1 VNSDL
6 VGKYVNIASRAA
18 GFLIK
23 RFDGRVQD
31 SAMQHPLLATLRAA
45 LPHIAANYE
54 AREYNRALRQTMDLA
69 DAVNA
74 YVDTAKPWDQAK
86 DPANAVA
93 LHETCSVSIE
103 AFRLLSLALKPVLPK
118 LAEAVEA
125 FLGIEPLVWADTNVP
140 LSSTR
145 PINAYKHLM
154 TRVDP
159 KQIEALL
166 AANRDSL
173 LATPEAAAPADAK
186 SKAKAKAAAAAAA
199 ANNDETSGVISID
212 DFAKID
218 LRIAKIVD
226 CKAVEGSDKL
236 LQLTLDVG
244 EEKTRNVFS
253 GIKSAY
259 RPEQLVGKL
268 TVMVANLAPRKMK
281 FGLSEGMVLA
291 ASATDEKAEPGLYV
305 LEPDSGAKPGMRV
318 K

>member
-1 VNSDL
+1 
-6 VGKYVNIASRAA
+6 
-18 GFLIK
+18 
-23 RFDGRVQD
+23 
-31 SAMQHPLLATLRAA
+31 
-45 LPHIAANYE
+45 
-54 AREYNRALRQTMDLA
+54 
-69 DAVNA
+69 
-74 YVDTAKPWDQAK
+74 
-86 DPANAVA
+86 
-93 LHETCSVSIE
+93 
-103 AFRLLSLALKPVLPK
+103 VLPK

-125 FLGIEPLVWADTNVP
+125 FLGIEPLKWADAAVP
-140 LSSTR
+140 LSSER

-173 LATPEAAAPADAK
+173 QAAEAAAPAAAK
-186 SKAKAKAAAAAAA
+186 TRSNAKAAAPAAKTGEE
-199 ANNDETSGVISID
+199 DDGSGIVSID

-226 CKAVEGSDKL
+226 CRAVDGSDKL

-259 RPEQLVGKL
+259 QPEQLIGKL

-291 ASATDEKAEPGLYV
+291 ASATDEKAEPGLYI
-305 LEPDSGAKPGMRV
+305 LEPHSGAKPGMRV